1 MKLNQQSQ
9 STVEDA
15 VKSAMESF
23 VGDSQQAF
31 VTDIHFQP
39 SAVDG
44 ELYIYDDDDK
54 QLAECVVEQ
63 WIGSEENNFYAD
75 AERQLR
81 AILHKLRDAGEFD
94 KVNILKPYSF
104 VLVDEE
110 KETVAELMLMDDDT
124 LLVDKEL
131 LKGLD
136 EELDDF
142 LKNLLEND

>member
-1 MKLNQQSQ
+1 MKLNQQTQ

>member
-1 MKLNQQSQ
+1 
-9 STVEDA
+9 
-15 VKSAMESF
+15 MESF

>member
-1 MKLNQQSQ
+1 MKLNQQSH

-63 WIGSEENNFYAD
+63 WIGSDENNFYAD